1 MYTLIQKLGK
11 RATLQRVKGTLL
23 SANSE
28 IHERR
33 DRKEAPFNLL
43 LQCASCV
50 RMWANIFNPY
60 LGQLPVIVT
69 NPPVSPTNHSGQ

>member
-1 MYTLIQKLGK
+1 M
-11 RATLQRVKGTLL
+11 LQRVKGTLL

-28 IHERR
+28 IHKRR
-33 DRKEAPFNLL
+33 DSKEVPVDLL

-69 NPPVSPTNHSGQ
+69 NPPVSRTNHSGQ